1 MAEFETGRVKEEEEK
16 KPRKRFR
23 LSSEMIQSIREV
35 KLGIKNA
42 KDRYKNYKED
52 PKKAKA
58 HAERIAKSNKQSS
71 DAIKKAKD
79 RDSGKSDWKNTEA
92 GKKHMKRLK
101 KITDDAKQKA
111 RNRSK
116 SGLGIKDK

>member
-1 MAEFETGRVKEEEEK
+1 VEEEEEK

-35 KLGIKNA
+35 KLGIRNA
-42 KDRYKNYKED
+42 KERYKNYKGD

-58 HAERIAKSNKQSS
+58 HKQRIAKLNKQSS

-92 GKKHMKRLK
+92 GKKHMKHLK
-101 KITDDAKQKA
+101 KITDAAKQKA